1 MQRRMKKYGGA
12 LVMAGVLALTGCSGS
27 KGANGANGTN
37 GTDGTNGINGVTGK
51 LSLKIDGVAT
61 TTSNGVTT
69 STLTFTIY
77 PAAAV
82 CPGGVCKDPLLTQ
95 KDDPSSP
102 LGQMSF
108 TAQELNATN
117 GFDTKKNFSFSGY
130 HFKGF
135 TADGNGAQ
143 YTATKASAP
152 FAPEASASA
161 YVYGYVTSTSAVPA
175 PTSGHYYLPGSVA
188 SASKVFGTVAYTSTA
203 NVSGC
208 EKCHGKPYSK
218 HGYRQATVAGLNDFV
233 SCKVCHTD
241 QRVGSDGQW
250 YVLADD
256 PATLANLNATNG
268 GKLTPDL
275 VTKYA
280 YTANIMNDVHNSHA
294 FEFNYPQSMSNCVTC
309 HEGKLDKVLTDANF
323 QPTVCKSCHPVTGVN
338 GTPAGRAPAMK
349 TIWANKGVSSYHSF
363 DLYTQIDPGL
373 CNSCHKAG
381 NSMNAKTFAQLHSGY
396 NAAIYDSTGAKYS
409 ASIKAQVDGATFDAS
424 TNQVTVNFSMTGLA
438 AQAAVKPTVVVSLYG
453 YATKDFVVSGHGSQS
468 DGTSNLEYTYGA
480 VQRSN
485 PSLSSNSA
493 RLTLNPAAPT
503 AGTTSWTATADLS
516 LWSQMIAAGTVKR
529 IEVAFLPALGVDQTQ
544 AVSATNPA
552 IAVAGVTQTVDVSKT
567 ATDARIAAG
576 SSYGKAIVDA
586 AKCNQCHDAL
596 GTTFHTPAY
605 GSAGVVACRLCHF
618 VGAGASHLEMQ
629 SRSIDSY
636 LHAIHSMQEFDI
648 KNIDMTDPVQALEY
662 NDHVEGNYPNF
673 AGPLNCESC
682 HASGTYDV
690 PDQAK
695 SLPGLVSAS
704 SKFLAGT
711 RNIGTVAAEIAGP
724 GARACG
730 SCHRAQLINED
741 NATSLAAFYAHFN
754 MYSSDVADT
763 TLFLDTAAFVESQI
777 GGPAFTGTVPA
788 GAAVEQCVICH
799 ATSGSYH
806 QTLFNTWKNGL

>member
-37 GTDGTNGINGVTGK
+37 GTNGINGVAGK
-51 LSLKIDGVAT
+51 LSLTMDSVAT

-82 CPGGVCKDPLLTQ
+82 CPGGVCKDPLNPQ
-95 KDDPSSP
+95 SKDPSSP

-108 TAQELNATN
+108 SAQELNAN
-117 GFDTKKNFSFSGY
+117 GFDTAKNFSFGGFR
-130 HFKGF
+130 FKGF

-161 YVYGYVTSTSAVPA
+161 FVYGYITSTSAVPA
-175 PTSGHYYLPGSVA
+175 PTTGHYYLPGSVA

-203 NVSGC
+203 NVAGC

-218 HGYRQATVAGLNDFV
+218 HGYRQATVAGLPDFA

-241 QRVGSDGQW
+241 QRVGSDGAW
-250 YVLADD
+250 YLLADD
-256 PATLANLNATNG
+256 PATYAAEG
-268 GKLTPDL
+268 GKLTPDQ

-323 QPTVCKSCHPVTGVN
+323 QPKVCKSCHPVTGVN
-338 GTPAGRAPAMK
+338 GTQPGRAPSIAQL
-349 TIWANKGVSSYHSF
+349 WANANVTSFHSF
-363 DLYTQIDPGL
+363 DLYTQTDPGL

-381 NSMNAKTFAQLHSGY
+381 GSGKTFAALHTGY
-396 NAAIYDSTGAKYS
+396 NKAIYDGTGAKYS
-409 ASIKAQVDGATFDAS
+409 ASIKAQVDGASFDAS
-424 TNQVTVNFSMTGLA
+424 TNLVTVNFSVTGA
-438 AQAAVKPTVVVSLYG
+438 AANAFVQPQVVASLYG
-453 YATKDFVVSGHGSQS
+453 YGTKDFLISGHSSQFA
-468 DGTSNLEYTYGA
+468 DKTPNLEWAEGA
-480 VQRSN
+480 VIR
-485 PSLSSNSA
+485 
-493 RLTLNPAAPT
+493 
-503 AGTTSWTATADLS
+503 GTTTPANTSRLQVTPATATQGNASWVATIDLTTWAS
-516 LWSQMIAAGTVKR
+516 MISSGQVKR
-529 IEVAFLPALGVDQTQ
+529 IEVAILPNLGLDQTQ

-552 IAVAGVTQTVDVSKT
+552 IAIAGVTQTVAVNQT

-576 SSYGKAIVDA
+576 SSYGKAIVDP

-618 VGAGASHLEMQ
+618 VGAAASHLEMQ

-648 KNIDMTDPVQALEY
+648 KSIDMTDPVQALEY

-730 SCHRAQLINED
+730 SCHRAQLINQD

-754 MYSSDVADT
+754 MYGSDVADT

-799 ATSGSYH
+799 ASSGSDH
-806 QTLFNTWKNGL
+806 QALFNTWKNGL